1 MKYTPRLK
9 QKYQT
14 EVVDSLKGNYKSVM
28 QVPKLVKICLNQG
41 IGSAASD
48 KKQIEAAQNEMTM
61 ITGQKAVLTKSK
73 KDISNFKLRKG
84 MPVGVMVTLRGDQ
97 MYEFLDR
104 FVTSTLPRVRDFNGL
119 SDKGFD
125 GRGNYTMG
133 IKEQIAFPEISID
146 KINKITGMD
155 ITFVTD
161 TESDTEALALLKE
174 LGLPFKKND
183 ASEKAREDKLLAN
196 NEIQSIITALGC
208 GFGEDEDDPHSFNP
222 EKLRYHKVVIM
233 TDADVDGSHIRTLLL
248 TFFWRKMKSLV
259 QGGFVY
265 MAMPPLYKIKQGRK
279 ERYAYTDAE
288 RDVVIQ
294 RLQSENETAKINIQ
308 RYKGLGEMNAEQLW
322 DTTMNAETR
331 TLMQVTVDHIQE
343 EETNVRFREL
353 MGTEVEHRRKFIT
366 EKAKFA
372 TNIDI

>member
-41 IGSAASD
+41 IGSAAAD
-48 KKQIEAAQNEMTM
+48 KKQIEVAQNEMTM

-146 KINKITGMD
+146 KISKITGMD

-183 ASEKAREDKLLAN
+183 AVEKAREEQIEKAREEKRREAEEAAKAEAEEEEEEKEADRRAALSQEERDKEDAEAKAN
-196 NEIQSIITALGC
+196 
-208 GFGEDEDDPHSFNP
+208 EDTDSEENKDNNQESA
-222 EKLRYHKVVIM
+222 
-233 TDADVDGSHIRTLLL
+233 DADH
-248 TFFWRKMKSLV
+248 
-259 QGGFVY
+259 
-265 MAMPPLYKIKQGRK
+265 
-279 ERYAYTDAE
+279 
-288 RDVVIQ
+288 
-294 RLQSENETAKINIQ
+294 SENK
-308 RYKGLGEMNAEQLW
+308 
-322 DTTMNAETR
+322 
-331 TLMQVTVDHIQE
+331 
-343 EETNVRFREL
+343 
-353 MGTEVEHRRKFIT
+353 
-366 EKAKFA
+366 
-372 TNIDI
+372 

>member
-1 MKYTPRLK
+1 MEYTPRLK
-9 QKYQT
+9 KKYQV
-14 EVVDSLKGNYKSVM
+14 EVINNLKGNYKSVM

-61 ITGQKAVLTKSK
+61 ITGQKAVLTNST

-84 MPVGVMVTLRGDQ
+84 MPVGVRVTLRGDQ

-161 TESDTEALALLKE
+161 TDSDAEALALFKE
-174 LGLPFKKND
+174 LGLPFKRND
-183 ASEKAREDKLLAN
+183 DVEKQREAQL
-196 NEIQSIITALGC
+196 
-208 GFGEDEDDPHSFNP
+208 
-222 EKLRYHKVVIM
+222 EK
-233 TDADVDGSHIRTLLL
+233 D
-248 TFFWRKMKSLV
+248 
-259 QGGFVY
+259 
-265 MAMPPLYKIKQGRK
+265 RK
-279 ERYAYTDAE
+279 EERRVAE
-288 RDVVIQ
+288 
-294 RLQSENETAKINIQ
+294 ETAK
-308 RYKGLGEMNAEQLW
+308 AE
-322 DTTMNAETR
+322 A
-331 TLMQVTVDHIQE
+331 VIE
-343 EETNVRFREL
+343 EESKE
-353 MGTEVEHRRKFIT
+353 EDRRSCF
-366 EKAKFA
+366 
-372 TNIDI
+372 